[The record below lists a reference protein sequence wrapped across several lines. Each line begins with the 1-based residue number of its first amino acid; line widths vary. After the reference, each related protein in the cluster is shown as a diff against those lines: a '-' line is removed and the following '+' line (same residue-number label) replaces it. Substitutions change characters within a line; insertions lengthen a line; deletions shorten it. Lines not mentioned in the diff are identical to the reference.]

1 MAIIAKLIV
10 ERFEKPY
17 HNDYFFGDVKK
28 SQKIEEITEFEKV
41 ENVRLPKFDK
51 VQVVFNDGEN
61 CSYRVTIDKHL
72 FDYNDA
78 SNSFECT
85 FTNTCGNIFELD
97 IFNDEITLKHFHSRS
112 EYDENNYF
120 QVEDVIAFLTFKRD
134 LDYGKGRRSICYI

>member
-41 ENVRLPKFDK
+41 ENVTLPKFDK
-51 VQVVFNDGEN
+51 VQVVFNDGN
-61 CSYRVTIDKHL
+61 NYSYIVTIDKHL
-72 FDYNDA
+72 FDYNDGCNLFA
-78 SNSFECT
+78 CT
-85 FTNTCGNIFELD
+85 FSNIDGNIFELN
-97 IFNDEITLKHFHSRS
+97 ILNDEITLKYFYSRS

-120 QVEDVIAFLTFKRD
+120 QIDDVIVFYD
-134 LDYGKGRRSICYI
+134 DDINES